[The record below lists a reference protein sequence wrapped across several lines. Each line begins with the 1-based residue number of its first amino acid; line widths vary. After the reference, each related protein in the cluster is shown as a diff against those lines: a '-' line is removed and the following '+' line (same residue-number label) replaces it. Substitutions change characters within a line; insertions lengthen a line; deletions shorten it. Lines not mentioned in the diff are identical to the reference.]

1 MTIPT
6 WLSALQRPD
15 AFDHPVTDF
24 GLCET
29 HISWVLLTG
38 PYAYKFKKPVD
49 FGFLDYTTLEKRRF
63 YCAEELRL
71 NKRLAPALYDAV
83 VPLAGT
89 QERPC
94 VGRPGAEGFEYAV
107 RMHQFA
113 SEDRLDA
120 VLARGELTLKDIDE
134 LAGRIAV
141 YHQEAPQVALTEP
154 LGTSAVVQQ
163 AVSDN
168 FTTITATGRL
178 EPAWQETFA
187 AVAAWSS
194 GQGGRLAGLIEE
206 RRRQGMVR
214 ELHGDMHL
222 GNMARFAGDIVIFD
236 GIEFSETLRW
246 IDCMSEIAFL
256 FMDLTVR
263 GAPGFAWRMLSRY
276 LEASGDYEGLE
287 VLWYFACYR
296 AMVRAKIAALS
307 NDEDSQ
313 ARLGQYL
320 HLAARFTQPSSPFVL
335 LMHGFSGCGKS
346 RLAAR
351 LVPELHLLQV
361 RSDIERK
368 RLAGIDPLAR
378 GEASLYTREMSQRTH
393 ARLAQIMAVALQ
405 ARCNVCLDA
414 TLLHQEDRKLLVDVA
429 ERHGAPWL
437 ILALDAPQDVLRT
450 RLASRRSGPS
460 DADVRVL
467 DLQLASAE
475 PLTSQEQAHAL
486 VIDTT
491 REEPLHE
498 LVSKI
503 RERLAAP

>member
-1 MTIPT
+1 
-6 WLSALQRPD
+6 
-15 AFDHPVTDF
+15 
-24 GLCET
+24 
-29 HISWVLLTG
+29 
-38 PYAYKFKKPVD
+38 
-49 FGFLDYTTLEKRRF
+49 
-63 YCAEELRL
+63 
-71 NKRLAPALYDAV
+71 
-83 VPLAGT
+83 
-89 QERPC
+89 
-94 VGRPGAEGFEYAV
+94 
-107 RMHQFA
+107 
-113 SEDRLDA
+113 
-120 VLARGELTLKDIDE
+120 
-134 LAGRIAV
+134 
-141 YHQEAPQVALTEP
+141 
-154 LGTSAVVQQ
+154 
-163 AVSDN
+163 
-168 FTTITATGRL
+168 
-178 EPAWQETFA
+178 
-187 AVAAWSS
+187 
-194 GQGGRLAGLIEE
+194 
-206 RRRQGMVR
+206 
-214 ELHGDMHL
+214 
-222 GNMARFAGDIVIFD
+222 
-236 GIEFSETLRW
+236 
-246 IDCMSEIAFL
+246 
-256 FMDLTVR
+256 
-263 GAPGFAWRMLSRY
+263 
-276 LEASGDYEGLE
+276 
-287 VLWYFACYR
+287 
-296 AMVRAKIAALS
+296 MVRAKIAALS